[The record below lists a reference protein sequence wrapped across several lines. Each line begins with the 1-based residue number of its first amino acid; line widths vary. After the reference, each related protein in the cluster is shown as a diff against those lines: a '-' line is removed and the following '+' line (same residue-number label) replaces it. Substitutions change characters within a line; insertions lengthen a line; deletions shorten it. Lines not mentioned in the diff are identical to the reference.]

1 MMMLKDRGPR
11 AYHWTVDTFYDVWQ
25 RAITV

>member
-11 AYHWTVDTFYDVWQ
+11 AYHWAVDTCHDVWQ
-25 RAITV
+25 RAIML